1 MKEAIRWQDHRSAP
15 IPPHYPK
22 LTHLPLV
29 LLVTILPP
37 LIVARHGVGE
47 PHPLV
52 DRRHRRRRRPQPLRL
67 GAPRRHLLPQPL
79 PRRALPLPVLW
90 S

>member
-1 MKEAIRWQDHRSAP
+1 MARPQIS
-15 IPPHYPK
+15 PHSP
-22 LTHLPLV
+22 TLPQAHSPSSG
-29 LLVTILPP
+29 TPRQILPP